1 MCVNVILCSRNGEKY
16 LRAQIESILKQTE
29 QSVRLLISDD
39 VSSDRTQ
46 EIEREYAE
54 QYPERVKVRFRTVPS
69 GGAARHFFLALQY
82 FAEETG
88 DGSLSPSGQSPS
100 GQYYMFADQDDVWH
114 PDKVEKTLAAM
125 REAEAAA
132 SGDAE
137 AAAVSGETAVSED
150 DEKAENSACTVPL
163 LVHCDMRV
171 VDEEEQEIAPS
182 YVKYQQM
189 SPERC
194 GLNQLLV
201 QNNVTGGAMMMNEAL
216 VQLILSRPLPRH
228 AVMHDHWI
236 ALAAAAFGKVIFL
249 DEALY
254 DYRQHGSNVLGAA
267 KGSRVREVLDRLGLF
282 RKDGKTKKEMDR
294 HSASVYEALFRQAA
308 EFGRQYETPAGRREE
323 KKDQGTPAGGKVS
336 AAADGQVCHAA
347 NRQSCPAAETVLSP
361 EQRKM
366 ILAFVSMR
374 KMNRAQKTATILK
387 YGFTFNRLHRTA
399 GECLFM

>member
-54 QYPERVKVRFRTVPS
+54 QYPERVRVRFRTVPS

-100 GQYYMFADQDDVWH
+100 GQSPSGQYYMFADQDDIWH

-125 REAEAAA
+125 REAEA
-132 SGDAE
+132 
-137 AAAVSGETAVSED
+137 AVSED

-194 GLNQLLV
+194 RLNQLLV

-216 VQLILSRPLPRH
+216 VRLILSRHLPRH

-254 DYRQHGSNVLGAA
+254 DYRQHGNNVLGAA

-308 EFGRQYETPAGRREE
+308 EFGRQYETPAGRCEE
-323 KKDQGTPAGGKVS
+323 KKDQGTP
-336 AAADGQVCHAA
+336 
-347 NRQSCPAAETVLSP
+347 TVLSP